1 VKKRQIDI
9 DRFIEMYN
17 SGTPYSQLSEE
28 FNLCPSTVKEKIK
41 ELGLPGRRE
50 SLSLDIEEFR
60 AAYYS
65 GLSSY
70 KLSEKFG
77 ICRSTVTRIVKELK
91 LRESM
96 NALHRMECYAEI

>member
-1 VKKRQIDI
+1 VKKREIDCNKLTQMYMSGATHKEICVEFDISI
-9 DRFIEMYN
+9 DTLRKRIK
-17 SGTPYSQLSEE
+17 QLD
-28 FNLCPSTVKEKIK
+28 
-41 ELGLPGRRE
+41 LPRRRE
-50 SLSLDIEEFR
+50 LLSLDIEEFR

-77 ICRSTVTRIVKELK
+77 ICRSTVTHIVKELK

-96 NALHRMECYAEI
+96 NALHRMEYYAEI